1 MSAMSDFAKAMGDAL
16 TQNVSNMEQQ
26 FSDLRDLSNKNLEI
40 LQGEIASMN
49 DKFTFLLEAVA
60 SLEKKMEECSSTA
73 SCNQVIQSECPKEPP
88 PTPVEEPVE
97 EPEEQPEEEPEEP
110 EEEPDVVITAV
121 VEAPHKEVVVKT
133 EPDTVQV
140 TVDLQDEE
148 SVKNAAQLMVAAAVE
163 AEKEEEEEE
172 EEEELALVEKM
183 LKAHNGTGKR
193 KYYVTED
200 EEREIYEILEDGEPG
215 DEPIGKLKP
224 HGKSFRAHYFKKDEK

>member
-1 MSAMSDFAKAMGDAL
+1 MSAMNDFAKAMGDAL

-60 SLEKKMEECSSTA
+60 SLEKKMEECCSTA

-88 PTPVEEPVE
+88 PTPVEEP
-97 EPEEQPEEEPEEP
+97 EEQPEEEPVEEP
-110 EEEPDVVITAV
+110 EEEPNVVITAV

-133 EPDTVQV
+133 EPNTVQV

-163 AEKEEEEEE
+163 AEKEEEEE

-224 HGKSFRAHYFKKDEK
+224 HGKSFRAHYFKKNEK

>member
-1 MSAMSDFAKAMGDAL
+1 MSAMGDFAKAMGDAL

-26 FSDLRDLSNKNLEI
+26 FSDLRDLSNKNLEV

-49 DKFTFLLEAVA
+49 DKFTFLLEAFA
-60 SLEKKMEECSSTA
+60 SLEKKMEECCSTA

-88 PTPVEEPVE
+88 STLV
-97 EPEEQPEEEPEEP
+97 EEP

-133 EPDTVQV
+133 EPNTVQV

-148 SVKNAAQLMVAAAVE
+148 SVKNAAELMVAAAVE

-172 EEEELALVEKM
+172 EEELSLVEKV

-224 HGKSFRAHYFKKDEK
+224 HGKSFRAYYFKKDEK

>member
-1 MSAMSDFAKAMGDAL
+1 MSAMGDFAKAMGDAL

-26 FSDLRDLSNKNLEI
+26 FSDLRDLSNKNLEV

-60 SLEKKMEECSSTA
+60 SLEKKMEECCSTA

-88 PTPVEEPVE
+88 PTPVK
-97 EPEEQPEEEPEEP
+97 EPEEEP

-133 EPDTVQV
+133 EPNTVQV

-148 SVKNAAQLMVAAAVE
+148 SVKNAAELMVAAAVE

-172 EEEELALVEKM
+172 EEELSLVEKV

-224 HGKSFRAHYFKKDEK
+224 HGKSFRAYYFKKDEK

>member
-1 MSAMSDFAKAMGDAL
+1 MSAMGDFAKAMGDAL

-26 FSDLRDLSNKNLEI
+26 FSDLRDLSNKNLEV

-49 DKFTFLLEAVA
+49 DKFTFLLEAVT
-60 SLEKKMEECSSTA
+60 SLEKKMEECCSTA
-73 SCNQVIQSECPKEPP
+73 SCNQVIQSECPKKPP
-88 PTPVEEPVE
+88 PTPV
-97 EPEEQPEEEPEEP
+97 EEP

-133 EPDTVQV
+133 EPNTVQV

-148 SVKNAAQLMVAAAVE
+148 SVKNAAELMVAAAVE

-172 EEEELALVEKM
+172 EEELSLVEKV

-224 HGKSFRAHYFKKDEK
+224 HGKSFRAYYFKKDEK

>member
-1 MSAMSDFAKAMGDAL
+1 MSAMGDFAKAMGDAL

-26 FSDLRDLSNKNLEI
+26 FSDLRDLSNKNLEV

-60 SLEKKMEECSSTA
+60 SLEKKMEECCSTA
-73 SCNQVIQSECPKEPP
+73 SCNQVIQSECPKEQP
-88 PTPVEEPVE
+88 PTPVKELE
-97 EPEEQPEEEPEEP
+97 EEP

-133 EPDTVQV
+133 EPNTVQV

-148 SVKNAAQLMVAAAVE
+148 SVKNAAELMVAAAVE

-172 EEEELALVEKM
+172 EEELSLVEKV

-224 HGKSFRAHYFKKDEK
+224 HGKSFRAYYFKKDEK

>member
-1 MSAMSDFAKAMGDAL
+1 MSAMGDFAKAMGDAL

-26 FSDLRDLSNKNLEI
+26 FSDLRDLSNKNLEV

-60 SLEKKMEECSSTA
+60 SLEKKMEECCSTA

-88 PTPVEEPVE
+88 PTPVEEP
-97 EPEEQPEEEPEEP
+97 EEQP

-133 EPDTVQV
+133 EPNTVQV

-148 SVKNAAQLMVAAAVE
+148 SVKNAAELMVAAAVE

-172 EEEELALVEKM
+172 EEELSLVEKV

-224 HGKSFRAHYFKKDEK
+224 HGKSFRAYYFKKDEK

>member
-1 MSAMSDFAKAMGDAL
+1 MSAMGDFAKAMGDAL

-26 FSDLRDLSNKNLEI
+26 FSDLRDLSNKNLEV

-60 SLEKKMEECSSTA
+60 SLEKKMEECCSTA

-88 PTPVEEPVE
+88 PTLV
-97 EPEEQPEEEPEEP
+97 EEP

-133 EPDTVQV
+133 EPNTVQV

-148 SVKNAAQLMVAAAVE
+148 SVKNAAELMVAAAVE

-172 EEEELALVEKM
+172 EEELSLVEKV

-224 HGKSFRAHYFKKDEK
+224 HGKSFRAYYFKKDEK